1 MDGATMRGSH
11 WSDSV
16 PGRILEV
23 GIVAG
28 LYYLTARLGLSLAF
42 ANKNVSTIWPP
53 TGIALSALLLRG
65 NRVWPGIAIG
75 AVTANLANT
84 APIGLAVGISV
95 GNTLAPIAAAYLL
108 RRCSFHPRMDRIID
122 VIALAGIGAACMLI
136 SSTLGTTVLG
146 LTGRLGSNTYLS
158 IWSTW
163 WVGDALGVV
172 LFAPVLLAF
181 ASTPLRTSGIGTRPL
196 EAAACLV
203 ATGVAGYVFLAN
215 SQPIQYLV
223 FPLAAWAALRFLQ
236 LGATAVILVLS
247 TISIWTTVSGL
258 GPHPGLSSTLT
269 LVDLE
274 LFNGTLAISAL
285 LLAAVSEER
294 TGASLAL
301 QQSAGRLE
309 QEIAARTKELADSN
323 ADLTKEVAVRAGAE
337 EALRRR
343 TGEYEGI
350 LQAISDLGEGA
361 VVVDMSTR
369 RIQYA
374 NDAYCRITRYRLEEL
389 QEFDSYLDVITED
402 ARFQLERSTQAI
414 DDGQV
419 HSGFGEAVVLTKDG
433 QSVPID
439 WASARTKIG
448 DLERSIG
455 IVRDATERKRKLG
468 IVEAARDAAQAA
480 SRAKGEYLSR
490 MSHELRTPLTVIM
503 GYSDLLSTGDLPA
516 DDRRQVEAIMQSA
529 EHLLALV
536 NDVLDIARIEA
547 GRETLKLEP
556 IDAPSLCREAAA
568 MMSTVAHK
576 AGVSLSCDLDGV
588 ECTVSGDRQRLL
600 QVLLNLISNGVKYGG
615 GSVAVSLS
623 PGADGTARI
632 VVSDTGR
639 GLSEAEQLLLFQ
651 PFQRLDAAR
660 AGTDGT
666 GLGLALSKALVEGMG
681 GTIGVSSSR
690 AGTRFWVALDL
701 ASASP
706 SPSSAAAAQ
715 EPPAR
720 QPDTGSG
727 QTLTVLH
734 IEDNPMMI
742 DFVES
747 LCSKRPD
754 VQLHNAMLGRM
765 GVELAQSTRPDLI
778 VLDVH
783 MPDVDGIEVL
793 QRLKADSTTTDI
805 PVVILSAD
813 ATAQRITQLLDM
825 GAAKYLTKPIRVADF
840 FDILDAVP
848 PRRGSSGTRPTTGAV
863 QVARPNSDRSDSSR
877 R

>member
-1 MDGATMRGSH
+1 MDGVTTRGSQ

-16 PGRILEV
+16 PRRIVEV
-23 GIVAG
+23 AIVAG

-53 TGIALSALLLRG
+53 TGVAVSALLLRG
-65 NRVWPGIAIG
+65 YRVWPGIAIG
-75 AVTANLANT
+75 AVTANLANA
-84 APIGLAVGISV
+84 APIGVALGISV
-95 GNTLAPIAAAYLL
+95 GNTLAPLAAAYLL
-108 RRCSFHPRMDRIID
+108 RRCSFHPRLDRIID

-136 SSTLGTTVLG
+136 SSTLGTTILA

-181 ASTPLRTSGIGTRPL
+181 ASTPLRTSAIGTRPL
-196 EAAACLV
+196 EAATCLV
-203 ATGVAGYVFLAN
+203 TSGVAGYVFLAN

-294 TGASLAL
+294 TRASRAL
-301 QQSAGRLE
+301 QQSADHLE
-309 QEIAARTKELADSN
+309 QEITARTKELADSN
-323 ADLTKEVAVRAGAE
+323 ADLTNEVAVRGAAE

-343 TGEYEGI
+343 TVEYEGM

-361 VVVDMSTR
+361 VVVDMTTR

-374 NDAYCRITRYRLEEL
+374 NDAYCRITGYRLEEL
-389 QEFDSYLDVITED
+389 QEFDSYLDVLTED
-402 ARFQLERSTQAI
+402 ARIQLERATQAI
-414 DDGQV
+414 DDGEV

-439 WASARTKIG
+439 WASARSRFG

-547 GRETLKLEP
+547 GREKLKLEP
-556 IDAPSLCREAAA
+556 IDAPALCREAAI

-615 GSVAVSLS
+615 GSVAISVR
-623 PGADGTARI
+623 PGADDTAR
-632 VVSDTGR
+632 VLVSDTGR

-690 AGTRFWVALDL
+690 SGTTFWVALAL
-701 ASASP
+701 ATASP
-706 SPSSAAAAQ
+706 PASSNGSTQPPPS
-715 EPPAR
+715 R
-720 QPDTGSG
+720 QPDTASR

-754 VQLHNAMLGRM
+754 VLLHNAMLGMM
-765 GVELAQSTRPDLI
+765 GVELAQSSRPGLI
-778 VLDVH
+778 ILDVH
-783 MPDVDGIEVL
+783 LPDVDGTEVL
-793 QRLKADSTTTDI
+793 QRLKADSATRDI

-825 GAAKYLTKPIRVADF
+825 GAAKYLTKPIRVTDF
-840 FDILDAVP
+840 FDILDE
-848 PRRGSSGTRPTTGAV
+848 
-863 QVARPNSDRSDSSR
+863 VAPRSDSSAAPLTTGATQLAGPQIDGSGR
-877 R
+877 PHR